1 MIDEIRRLLDDYL
14 GWLRD
19 NTVLRET
26 GGWVEMTTPYL
37 DRHNDYLQ
45 IFVKKTDEGYVLTD
59 DGYVLGDLEQSGCSL
74 DSDRRQ
80 NLLHMTLNGFGV
92 ELRDSRLQ
100 VNASS
105 QNFASKKHSLLQAML
120 SVNDL
125 FYLAA
130 PNVASLFFEDVAS
143 WLDGHEIRYT
153 ARSRFAGKSG
163 YDHVFDFVI
172 PKSRLKPERM
182 LQTINHA
189 TKDTA
194 QSAAFAWIDTKESR
208 PALAVA
214 YALIN
219 DLSGSPTPSAVDA
232 FGRYEV
238 KPILWSRREEYAEE
252 LAA

>member
-1 MIDEIRRLLDDYL
+1 VIDEIRRLLDDYL

-45 IFVKKTDEGYVLTD
+45 IFVKKTDEGYVMTD
-59 DGYVLGDLEQSGCSL
+59 DGYILGDLEQSGCSL

-80 NLLHMTLNGFGV
+80 NLLRMTLNGFGV
-92 ELRDSRLQ
+92 DLRDSRLQ

-105 QNFASKKHSLLQAML
+105 QNFAARKHSLLQAML

-130 PNVASLFFEDVAS
+130 PSVASLFFEDVAK
-143 WLDGHEIRYT
+143 WLDGNDIRYT
-153 ARSRFAGKSG
+153 PRSKFAGKSG

-172 PKSRLKPERM
+172 PKSRSKPERM

-189 TKDTA
+189 TKDAA

-219 DLSGSPTPSAVDA
+219 DLSGTPTPSAVDA
-232 FGRYEV
+232 FDRYEL
-238 KPILWSRREEYAEE
+238 KPILWSRREEFAAE

>member
-19 NTVLRET
+19 NTVLCET

-189 TKDTA
+189 TKDAA

-219 DLSGSPTPSAVDA
+219 DISSPPTSSAVDA

-238 KPILWSRREEYAEE
+238 TPILWSRREEYAAE
-252 LAA
+252 LVA